1 MKECKGEE
9 VLKGAL
15 NDLEAK
21 RRHHVFDPL
30 LSK

>member
-15 NDLEAK
+15 NDLKAK
-21 RRHHVFDPL
+21 RRNHVFDPL